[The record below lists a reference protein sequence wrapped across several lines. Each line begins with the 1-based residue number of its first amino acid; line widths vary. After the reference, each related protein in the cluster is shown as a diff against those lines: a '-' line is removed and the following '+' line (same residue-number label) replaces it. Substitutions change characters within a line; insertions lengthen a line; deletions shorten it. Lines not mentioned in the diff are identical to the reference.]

1 MELSVTPPV
10 WFSLANPFALLGWL
24 MLIVALLA
32 PLRPA
37 WRQRLLWLAGRVWP
51 LVLGLGY
58 AAAMVAYWGS
68 APGGGFGTLEEV
80 AALFRSPGLLL
91 AGWVHYLAFDL
102 FIGRWVVDDA
112 ASRGV
117 QGPARWALLPCLLLI
132 FLFGPVGLLLYFGLR
147 QSVFSPGLAHGR

>member
-1 MELSVTPPV
+1 MTPSA
-10 WFSLANPFALLGWL
+10 WFSLANPFALFGWL
-24 MLIVALLA
+24 MLIVALLV

-37 WRQRLLWLAGRVWP
+37 WRQHLLWLGGRVWP

-58 AAAMVAYWGS
+58 AAAMVAHWGS
-68 APGGGFGTLEEV
+68 APGGGFGTLDEV

-102 FIGRWVVDDA
+102 FIGRWVIDDA
-112 ASRGV
+112 AARGV

-147 QSVFSPGLAHGR
+147 QSVFSPGLAHAR